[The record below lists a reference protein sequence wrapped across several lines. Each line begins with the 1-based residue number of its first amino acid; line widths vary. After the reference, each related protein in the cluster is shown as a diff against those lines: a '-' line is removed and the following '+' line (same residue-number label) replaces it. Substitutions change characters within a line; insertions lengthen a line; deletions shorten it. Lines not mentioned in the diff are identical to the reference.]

1 MTTAQHL
8 NLIPEIGQL
17 WLFDLDGTLVTH
29 NAYLNGEDELLPGV
43 KEFWNQIPAHHVILI
58 LTARS
63 QAYRAV
69 TEAFLQKNELR
80 FNHLLMDMP
89 KGERILLNDRKPDGT
104 PTAHAINLT
113 RDAGLGSVGFSFLQT
128 LKK

>member
-1 MTTAQHL
+1 MTTTQHL
-8 NLIPEIGQL
+8 TLIPEIGQL

-29 NAYLNGEDELLPGV
+29 NAYLNGEDKLLPGV
-43 KEFWNQIPAHHVILI
+43 KEFWNQIPSHHVILI

-63 QAYRAV
+63 QAYRTL
-69 TEAFLQKNELR
+69 TEDFLQKNELR

-104 PTAHAINLT
+104 PTAYAINLN
-113 RDAGLGSVGFSFLQT
+113 RDVGLGSVVFSYL
-128 LKK
+128 